1 MRLPFKR
8 RFGLGYKEKEIPI
21 LFNIGTLEAACK
33 MLGIE
38 LYQIKDQAKEKEY
51 DFILALL
58 YQGYITACKEQYR
71 KPKYKF
77 HHAVVW
83 KEYISATSQE
93 ELKGMITELFGYM
106 NSTITDKKKG
116 PIKK

>member
-1 MRLPFKR
+1 MKLPFKR
-8 RFGLGYKEKEIPI
+8 RFGFGYKEKDVAIV
-21 LFNIGTLEAACK
+21 FNIGTLEAACK

-38 LYQIKDQAKEKEY
+38 LYQIKDHAKDKEY

-71 KPKYKF
+71 KPKYNF

-83 KEYISATSQE
+83 KEYMSATSQD
-93 ELKGMITELFGYM
+93 ELKGMITDLFGIM
-106 NSTITDKKKG
+106 TNTLTDKKKE
-116 PIKK
+116 KTTK